1 VAFSARTQRTLGRRR
16 VARRVSGEPIV
27 RRVLLQLEGEVGR
40 RVAVCVASAGVG
52 SRRQQKLD
60 ALIRTSG
67 RGPMQREAITV
78 GISFVGIGLVCDEA
92 LHLIALPQA
101 AVEGELIQALEDTLH
116 IGPPSQP
123 MPRSPSPMPSPPAPS
138 PSKLRPARAQ
148 ARAHQHPSATPTPS
162 FQRAI

>member
-1 VAFSARTQRTLGRRR
+1 MAFSARTQRTLGRRR

-116 IGPPSQP
+116 IGPRLP
-123 MPRSPSPMPSPPAPS
+123 
-138 PSKLRPARAQ
+138 LPARLP
-148 ARAHQHPSATPTPS
+148 RRRWPRRLDLSSTP
-162 FQRAI
+162 RLHRRLDW